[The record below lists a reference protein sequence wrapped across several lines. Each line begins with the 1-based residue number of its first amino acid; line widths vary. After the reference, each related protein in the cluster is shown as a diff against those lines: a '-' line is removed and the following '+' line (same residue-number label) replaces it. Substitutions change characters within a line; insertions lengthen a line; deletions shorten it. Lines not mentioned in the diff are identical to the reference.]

1 MSRRL
6 DSARL
11 GPGIWFVRAGRL
23 SRGYYPVTP
32 EGWRL
37 VRRYLLAIAAV
48 VALGFILMAKTGQPW
63 FLAIPLVAIA
73 LLAAWFAGTAKR
85 HADLSIQYR
94 DLKVKSDF

>member
-1 MSRRL
+1 MSRL
-6 DSARL
+6 DTARL
-11 GPGIWFVRAGRL
+11 KPGIWFVRAGRL

-48 VALGFILMAKTGQPW
+48 VALGFILAFQTGETW
-63 FLAIPLVAIA
+63 CLAIPLVGIA
-73 LLAAWFAGTAKR
+73 LLAAWFAGAAKR